1 MHLTH
6 SGVASGYPNGQL
18 DGNQVPEGYVRG
30 QPGSRL
36 PTQVNATA
44 TWHHGTVTDVAWT
57 ITANHGGGYH
67 YSVCPKGA
75 TNAAVT
81 EACLHAH
88 PLQFVGSNHTIR
100 YTDGRPELQIPA
112 KDVAEGTFPK
122 GSTWRAN
129 PIPACNC
136 DQGFGCSANTSEPMH
151 VPYWNGSMPVPAGYN
166 CPTGTMFPP
175 PFDYGYGHQMW
186 TIDTEGPARPTWM
199 IVDQVRAPAEAG
211 EYVLRW
217 RWVSCSCSCSSNWCI
232 ECCCLV
238 LLSVPTLTP
247 ACRVASGAGHRAK
260 QPDLDALCGHRC
272 GVTRHRPET
281 LLLANMGL
289 RPA

>member
-1 MHLTH
+1 VVSLTVHLGH

-18 DGNQVPEGYVRG
+18 DGNQVPAGYVRG
-30 QPGSRL
+30 QRGSRL
-36 PTQVNATA
+36 PAQANATA
-44 TWHHGTVTDVAWT
+44 TWHRGTVTDVAWT

-75 TNAAVT
+75 TKNAPVT

-88 PLQFVGSNHTIR
+88 PLQFVGGNHTIR
-100 YTDGRPELQIPA
+100 YTDGRPELQIAA

-151 VPYWNGSMPVPAGYN
+151 VPYFNGSMPVPAGYN
-166 CPTGTMFPP
+166 CPTGTMFKP

-199 IVDQVRAPAEAG
+199 IVDQVRAPAQAG

-217 RWVSCSCSCSSNWCI
+217 RWVSRSRSRRSSSYCNQNI
-232 ECCCLV
+232 E
-238 LLSVPTLTP
+238 S
-247 ACRVASGAGHRAK
+247 
-260 QPDLDALCGHRC
+260 
-272 GVTRHRPET
+272 
-281 LLLANMGL
+281 
-289 RPA
+289 